1 MEIIAVTTAAQ
12 AQSFLDMVQI
22 IYQNDAVYVR
32 PLDIEINNIF
42 NPTTNNFHQHGEAAR
57 WILKDGD
64 NTIGRVAAF
73 INQKKAYSF
82 EQPTGGMGFFECINN
97 ASAAKLLMDTA
108 RNWLQAR
115 GMEAMDGPI
124 NFGENDNFW
133 GLLIQGFTHPAVG
146 MNYNPNYY
154 QSLFENYG
162 FKMYFEQISNHTDVY
177 KPLPERFAKIADWV
191 SKKPGYSFEHL
202 KLSNLNK
209 YSQDFQNIYNDAW
222 QFHENFSPM
231 SHQTVLESLEKM
243 KSFIDERFIWF
254 AYVNGDPAA
263 FVITIPDVNQ
273 VIKYMNGKTNWFAK
287 LKFTYYRMIGKM
299 DRLRVVIMGVKPAYQ
314 KSGLESALIM
324 KSIEMIRKT
333 NQYKEIELSWVGD
346 FNPKMRALHESVGA
360 VLAKTH
366 YTYRCLF
373 SNTKDFKRATA
384 IARDTKEKAISDKTE

>member
-12 AQSFLDMVQI
+12 AQSFLDMVQF
-22 IYQNDAVYVR
+22 IYQNDDVYVR

-42 NPTTNNFHQHGEAAR
+42 NPATNNFHQQGEAAR

-64 NTIGRVAAF
+64 KIIGRVAAF
-73 INQKKAYSF
+73 INQKKAYTF
-82 EQPTGGMGFFECINN
+82 EQPTGGIGFFECIND

-191 SKKPGYSFEHL
+191 SKKPGYHFEHL

-231 SHQTVLESLEKM
+231 SNQTVLESLEKM
-243 KSFIDERFIWF
+243 KAFMDERFIWF

-287 LKFTYYRMIGKM
+287 LKFAYYRMIGKM

-373 SNTKDFKRATA
+373 SHTKDFKRATE
-384 IARDTKEKAISDKTE
+384 IDRNTKEKAISDKTE

>member
-1 MEIIAVTTAAQ
+1 
-12 AQSFLDMVQI
+12 
-22 IYQNDAVYVR
+22 
-32 PLDIEINNIF
+32 
-42 NPTTNNFHQHGEAAR
+42 
-57 WILKDGD
+57 
-64 NTIGRVAAF
+64 
-73 INQKKAYSF
+73 
-82 EQPTGGMGFFECINN
+82 
-97 ASAAKLLMDTA
+97 
-108 RNWLQAR
+108 
-115 GMEAMDGPI
+115 MEAMDGPI

-133 GLLIQGFTHPAVG
+133 GLLVQGFTHPAVG

-162 FKMYFEQISNHTDVY
+162 FNMYFEQISNHMDAH
-177 KPLPERFAKIADWV
+177 KPLPERFAKIAEWV

-231 SHQTVLESLEKM
+231 SNQTVLESLEKM
-243 KSFIDERFIWF
+243 KAFMDERFIWF
-254 AYVNGDPAA
+254 AYVDGDPAA

-273 VIKYMNGKTNWFAK
+273 LIKYMNGKTNFFAK
-287 LKFTYYRMIGKM
+287 LKFAYYRMMGKM

-373 SNTKDFKRATA
+373 SHTKDFKRATV